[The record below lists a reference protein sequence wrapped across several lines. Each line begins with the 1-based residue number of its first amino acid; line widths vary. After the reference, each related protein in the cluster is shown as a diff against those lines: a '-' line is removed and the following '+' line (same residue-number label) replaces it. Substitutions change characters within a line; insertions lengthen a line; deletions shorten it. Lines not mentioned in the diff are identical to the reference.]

1 VGNRFYSLFES
12 IFKYIQD
19 LNRYIEELEEGV
31 FIQLTLEVRS
41 ISPARLHSCLALPCL
56 VMRCDSNNSLSLQ

>member
-1 VGNRFYSLFES
+1 MGNRFYSLFES

-41 ISPARLHSCLALPCL
+41 ISPARLHSCALPCL
-56 VMRCDSNNSLSLQ
+56 VMRCDSNDSLSLQ

>member
-1 VGNRFYSLFES
+1 MGNRFYSLFES

-41 ISPARLHSCLALPCL
+41 ISRTVALLCLAL
-56 VMRCDSNNSLSLQ
+56 